1 MKGARLDTQ
10 QPIPHVQAIRTL
22 VQSLAGDTGMTGL
35 GSFAGSTWSPTPTP
49 GPPTSSCA
57 TRALGPRWVL
67 LFRLLAE
74 ERSGCGEGISPTH
87 LSQRQNVSKNT
98 ISVLLRGLEEQGLIE
113 RALVPDDR
121 RAFQIRLTDA
131 GRTLVETTAPAH
143 IAFLNAVAA
152 GLTAEEN
159 AQLIEL
165 LQKLH
170 RSLSS
175 GDRRQETGDRRQE
188 TGDRRQGTGDRDRTT
203 GDTGQGQGTGT
214 DAWCLTPDAW
224 SLTPDAWS
232 LTPDAWSLTPDA
244 WSLTPDA

>member
-1 MKGARLDTQ
+1 MDTQ
-10 QPIPHVQAIRTL
+10 QPVPHAQAIRSL
-22 VQSLAGDTGMTGL
+22 VQSLAGDAEMTGL
-35 GSFAGSTWSPTPTP
+35 ELIRWLHMVTNAYAGAADEQLRDAGLS
-49 GPPTSSCA
+49 
-57 TRALGPRWVL
+57 GPRWVL

-74 ERSGCGEGISPTH
+74 ERCGCGEGISPTH

-113 RALVPDDR
+113 RTLVPDDR

-143 IAFLNAVAA
+143 IAFLNEMTA

-159 AQLIEL
+159 AQLIDL

-175 GDRRQETGDRRQE
+175 GDRKQESGVR
-188 TGDRRQGTGDRDRTT
+188 
-203 GDTGQGQGTGT
+203 GQSS
-214 DAWCLTPDAW
+214 DPDA
-224 SLTPDAWS
+224 
-232 LTPDAWSLTPDA
+232 
-244 WSLTPDA
+244 

>member
-1 MKGARLDTQ
+1 MDITR
-10 QPIPHVQAIRTL
+10 PVPHSQAIRTL
-22 VQSLAGDTGMTGL
+22 VQSLAGDAGMTGL
-35 GSFAGSTWSPTPTP
+35 ELIRWLHMVTNAYAGAADEQLRDSGLS
-49 GPPTSSCA
+49 
-57 TRALGPRWVL
+57 GPRWVL

-74 ERSGCGEGISPTH
+74 ERSGCGEGVSPTH

-113 RALVPDDR
+113 RSPVPGDR

-143 IAFLNAVAA
+143 IAFLNEMTA
-152 GLTAEEN
+152 GLTAEES

-175 GDRRQETGDRRQE
+175 GDRGQETGASGQE
-188 TGDRRQGTGDRDRTT
+188 TGTRRQ
-203 GDTGQGQGTGT
+203 
-214 DAWCLTPDAW
+214 TPDA
-224 SLTPDAWS
+224 
-232 LTPDAWSLTPDA
+232 
-244 WSLTPDA
+244 

>member
-1 MKGARLDTQ
+1 MVFGPCVIYCTKGAHLDIQ
-10 QPIPHVQAIRTL
+10 QPVPHAQAIRTL
-22 VQSLAGDTGMTGL
+22 VRSLAGDAGMTGL
-35 GSFAGSTWSPTPTP
+35 ELIRWLHMATNAYAGAADEQLRDAGLSGS
-49 GPPTSSCA
+49 
-57 TRALGPRWVL
+57 RWVL

-74 ERSGCGEGISPTH
+74 ERCGCGEGISPTH

-113 RALVPDDR
+113 RTLVPDDR

-170 RSLSS
+170 RSLSFGVS
-175 GDRRQETGDRRQE
+175 KQLSVVSL
-188 TGDRRQGTGDRDRTT
+188 
-203 GDTGQGQGTGT
+203 
-214 DAWCLTPDAW
+214 LTPD
-224 SLTPDAWS
+224 L
-232 LTPDAWSLTPDA
+232 
-244 WSLTPDA
+244 